1 KSWRVSAKGGWR
13 SPSASYT
20 GMILGHAGM
29 AVAILGVVITV
40 YYSEGRDV
48 RLQPGD
54 TVSLSGYDFHFESV
68 GKVKGPNYVADQ
80 AVFSVRRG
88 GKEVAMLKPEK
99 RFYSVAR
106 NVMTEADLDPGIF
119 RDLYIALGEPI
130 GEDAW
135 AVRLHVKPFVRWI
148 WVGGLLVAA
157 GGFITLIDRRYRR
170 RKVKTALAGAA
181 T

>member
-1 KSWRVSAKGGWR
+1 
-13 SPSASYT
+13 
-20 GMILGHAGM
+20 
-29 AVAILGVVITV
+29 
-40 YYSEGRDV
+40 
-48 RLQPGD
+48 
-54 TVSLSGYDFHFESV
+54 
-68 GKVKGPNYVADQ
+68 
-80 AVFSVRRG
+80 
-88 GKEVAMLKPEK
+88 EK